1 MEFYLVVRELMVF
14 SMYLLSLYQR
24 DEKEALAFCET
35 FIRGM
40 RIDEFDEVAQNY
52 YQEYIRI
59 LKLIIQE
66 GPDFDL
72 LKEVFYKV
80 QKNEKLGNL
89 DTAVLPLL
97 LMDAPRK
104 QRESLRTNVRK
115 GIAGLKMEDD
125 FALQRVMEGIS

>member
-1 MEFYLVVRELMVF
+1 MSVEQYDV
-14 SMYLLSLYQR
+14 
-24 DEKEALAFCET
+24 
-35 FIRGM
+35 
-40 RIDEFDEVAQNY
+40 
-52 YQEYIRI
+52 
-59 LKLIIQE
+59 
-66 GPDFDL
+66 

>member
-1 MEFYLVVRELMVF
+1 M
-14 SMYLLSLYQR
+14 
-24 DEKEALAFCET
+24 
-35 FIRGM
+35 
-40 RIDEFDEVAQNY
+40 
-52 YQEYIRI
+52 
-59 LKLIIQE
+59 KLIIQE